1 LVDKNLTVLGL
12 STEPDRNIA
21 HDADQPPARS
31 SDAGGTSDVVSA
43 DTECSKS
50 TWKLFPVLLYRSGG
64 ITPVLGITSPKI
76 DTEIGWR
83 FPADPPQRHRGTLV
97 VGPASQFV
105 QRVPGD
111 AAFYAGLPD
120 LWWLIGHP
128 GRNQHTR

>member
-1 LVDKNLTVLGL
+1 MADQNLTVLRL

-21 HDADQPPARS
+21 HDADQPLARS
-31 SDAGGTSDVVSA
+31 SYAGVTSDVVSA

-50 TWKLFPVLLYRSGG
+50 TWKLFPVSFYRSGG

-76 DTEIGWR
+76 DAEIGWG
-83 FPADPPQRHRGTLV
+83 FPADPPQRHRATLV

-120 LWWLIGHP
+120 FDWLIGHP